1 MTNTTTAP
9 LGALVR
15 EKREGLHLSM
25 DELAMRARVSRSS
38 IHRIEHS
45 HATRPTPAKLAQVL
59 TVVDITPDEVRSV
72 LDDDEYIGD
81 VLHWMER
88 SGAIDAVR
96 RQLQPSGPMRPLDE
110 ASKPDLIAIHGENGG
125 MARIYSNGHVDELSA
140 VLRQAGWLV
149 TRPD

>member
-1 MTNTTTAP
+1 MTNAA

-25 DELAMRARVSRSS
+25 DELATQARVSRSS
-38 IHRIEHS
+38 IHRIEHG
-45 HATRPTPAKLAQVL
+45 HATRPMPAKLARVVSIVGI
-59 TVVDITPDEVRSV
+59 TVDELRAVI
-72 LDDDEYIGD
+72 DNEEYLGD

-88 SGAIDAVR
+88 SGAVDAVR

-110 ASKPDLIAIHGENGG
+110 AGKPDLLAIHGENGG
-125 MARIYSNGHVDELSA
+125 MARIYSSGHVDELSA